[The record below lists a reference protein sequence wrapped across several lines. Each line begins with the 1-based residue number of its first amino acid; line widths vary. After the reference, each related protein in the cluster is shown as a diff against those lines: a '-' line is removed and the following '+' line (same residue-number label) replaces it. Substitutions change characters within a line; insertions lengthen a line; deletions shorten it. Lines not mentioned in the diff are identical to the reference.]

1 MKKLL
6 VCVLALILIG
16 CAALAE
22 IDLSGMSF
30 ADLLD
35 LRAQVDAAIFSSE
48 EWNEVEVPAGV
59 YIIGEDIP
67 AGRYTVSYYGTSSLA
82 PFKVWKNKDAFNEN
96 KFGTVIE
103 EYFDHGDSL
112 NIIIDDGQYLE
123 IHGTGNVFIFTPYT
137 GSSLGFK

>member
-6 VCVLALILIG
+6 VFLIAILLLG
-16 CAALAE
+16 STAMAE
-22 IDLSGMSF
+22 IDLSDMSF

-35 LRAQVDAAIFSSE
+35 LRAQVDAAIFASE
-48 EWNEVEVPAGV
+48 EWNEFEVPAGV

-67 AGRYTVSYYGTSSLA
+67 AGRYTVSYFGTSSLA
-82 PFKVWKNKDAFNEN
+82 PFKVWKDKEAFNEN
-96 KFGTVIE
+96 RYGTVIE
-103 EYFDHGDSL
+103 EYFDNGDSL
-112 NIIIDDGQYLE
+112 NVIVDDGQYLD